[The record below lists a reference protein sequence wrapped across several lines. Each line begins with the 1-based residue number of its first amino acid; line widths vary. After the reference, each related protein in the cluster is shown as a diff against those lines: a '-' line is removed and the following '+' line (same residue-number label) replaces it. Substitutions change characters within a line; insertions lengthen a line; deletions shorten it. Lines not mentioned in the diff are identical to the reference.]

1 VRLINNIAV
10 KLPVDRPAPREE
22 TMRHILAPA
31 VLAAGLFMAG
41 SALAQTVGIATSNPG
56 SLFHNIGT
64 AVAKA
69 ANEAGISAT
78 IQPATSPNQYMP
90 LVNTGEVE
98 FGVGNLEEFN
108 YAIAGEAW
116 FSGSG
121 VNDKLRVVGLIMP
134 IKEAIFVRA
143 DSGIASIADLKGK
156 PMVDGY
162 TAQQTILP
170 QLDAIYATAG
180 LTRADMQPVQ
190 VPSVVAGADAFIAG
204 DSVGFIFAH
213 GAGKVRE
220 ADAAVGGIRALGVP
234 DTPEALAAIRKHW
247 KTGYIVKMEP
257 GPAAPG
263 VLEPNTYIAYPQLV
277 FANADVDEEVVYR
290 MAKVLYESKDS
301 MKQAFPPFAAFNPA
315 ELVGEV
321 HGGEYHPGAIRFYKE
336 AGIWK
341 E

>member
-1 VRLINNIAV
+1 
-10 KLPVDRPAPREE
+10 
-22 TMRHILAPA
+22 MRS
-31 VLAAGLFMAG
+31 VLASVALATGLFLTGGAY
-41 SALAQTVGIATSNPG
+41 AQTVGIATSNPG

-69 ANEAGISAT
+69 ANEAGINAT

-108 YAIAGEAW
+108 YALAGKAW
-116 FSGSG
+116 FEGS

-143 DSGIASIADLKGK
+143 DSGIESVADLKGK

-204 DSVGFIFAH
+204 DSVGFMFAH

-220 ADAAVGGIRALGVP
+220 ADAAVGGIRAIGVP
-234 DTPEALAAIRKHW
+234 DTPEALAAIRQHW

-257 GPAAPG
+257 GPANPG

-277 FANADVDEEVVYR
+277 FANADVSEEVVYQ
-290 MAKVLYESKDS
+290 MAKVLYESKAS
-301 MKQAFPPFAAFNPA
+301 MKQAFAPFAAFRP
-315 ELVGEV
+315 EGLVGDV
-321 HGGEYHPGAIRFYKE
+321 QGAEYHPGAVRFYKE
-336 AGIWK
+336 TGIWK

>member
-1 VRLINNIAV
+1 MNRYIA
-10 KLPVDRPAPREE
+10 P
-22 TMRHILAPA
+22 LA
-31 VLAAGLFMAG
+31 LAASL
-41 SALAQTVGIATSNPG
+41 ALLGTAAAQTVGIATSNPG

-69 ANEAGISAT
+69 ANDAGLNAT

-90 LVNTGEVE
+90 LVNANEVE

-108 YAIAGEAW
+108 NALTGEAW
-116 FSGSG
+116 FSDTGAS
-121 VNDKLRVVGLIMP
+121 DKLRVVGLIMP
-134 IKEAIFVRA
+134 IREAIFVRA
-143 DSGIASIADLKGK
+143 DSDIMSVADLKGK

-180 LTRADMQPVQ
+180 LARSDMQPVQ

-204 DSVGFIFAH
+204 DAVGFIFAH

-234 DTPEALAAIRKHW
+234 DTPEAVAAIKQHW
-247 KTGYIVKMEP
+247 KTGYVVRMEP

-263 VLEPNTYIAYPQLV
+263 VLEPGTFIAYPQLV
-277 FANADVDEEVVYR
+277 FTNADVSDDVVYA
-290 MAKVLYESKDS
+290 MTKVLHDGKEA
-301 MKQAFPPFAAFNPA
+301 MKAAFPPFAAFDPKA
-315 ELVGEV
+315 MVGETAP
-321 HGGEYHPGAIRFYKE
+321 GEYHPGAIRFYKE
-336 AGIWK
+336 AGLWK